1 MLNAVT
7 AIWKFR
13 YFLFALVRLDLRQRY
28 KRSFLGLG
36 WAIIHPAATAAAY
49 VVVFGGVL
57 AQSTPSYIVTLLIGL
72 AVWGFIRESA
82 VSGCLAI
89 VSHES
94 YIRQCPLPF
103 GLYSLRFVLG
113 YAIQAIFALG
123 VAVAAVVWVDG
134 RGDKLLILW
143 AVVPSLLLIFVAGW
157 SVATIVSFAQVY
169 FHDTK
174 HLLEIG
180 AQILFFLTPIV
191 YPPSLLVGKGLGWM
205 ARFNPVNVYLELV
218 RYPLL
223 TGELPQAKLYVIGV
237 VFTAALFGL
246 AVATCSCCQKKTVF
260 HL

>member
-94 YIRQCPLPF
+94 F
-103 GLYSLRFVLG
+103 GQMLGDEVELGPWHLACGASFDKRLAPQLNIDAYTRLDLGLAWRVGSHLRFELWGQNLLDARHAESSGALVPRG
-113 YAIQAIFALG
+113 VQARMTYALG
-123 VAVAAVVWVDG
+123 
-134 RGDKLLILW
+134 R
-143 AVVPSLLLIFVAGW
+143 
-157 SVATIVSFAQVY
+157 
-169 FHDTK
+169 
-174 HLLEIG
+174 
-180 AQILFFLTPIV
+180 
-191 YPPSLLVGKGLGWM
+191 
-205 ARFNPVNVYLELV
+205 
-218 RYPLL
+218 
-223 TGELPQAKLYVIGV
+223 
-237 VFTAALFGL
+237 
-246 AVATCSCCQKKTVF
+246 
-260 HL
+260 

>member
-94 YIRQCPLPF
+94 YVRQSPLPF

-113 YAIQAIFALG
+113 YAIQAAFALG
-123 VAVAAVVWVDG
+123 VAAAAVVWVDG
-134 RGDKLLILW
+134 HADKLLILW

-157 SVATIVSFAQVY
+157 SVATLQHVRMWMQWPRSRWRRSSYLPPAAPKFLRQSARHPLSLPAPVSQE
-169 FHDTK
+169 DRSR
-174 HLLEIG
+174 
-180 AQILFFLTPIV
+180 QP
-191 YPPSLLVGKGLGWM
+191 W
-205 ARFNPVNVYLELV
+205 
-218 RYPLL
+218 
-223 TGELPQAKLYVIGV
+223 
-237 VFTAALFGL
+237 
-246 AVATCSCCQKKTVF
+246 
-260 HL
+260 